1 MPKRKKEHPP
11 DYRLTVAPHINERTS
26 RLVTLFVL
34 ETAQSFA
41 AFRYELTVEEKSE
54 GKAITFRILGLKTP
68 SLSLPSSGQ
77 ARFSREFENLR
88 GTYTV
93 TIVGLDGNPVT
104 CSLKISEKRVEVV
117 RPPSA
122 KSVVLVTH
130 HSQSK
135 DESLFHDPRPR

>member
-1 MPKRKKEHPP
+1 MPRRKKEHPP

-26 RLVTLFVL
+26 RPVTLFLL

-54 GKAITFRILGLKTP
+54 GKTITFRVLGLKTP
-68 SLSLPSSGQ
+68 SLSLPSSGK
-77 ARFSREFENLR
+77 ARFSREYENLR

-93 TIVGLDGNPVT
+93 TIIGLDGNPVA
-104 CSLKISEKRVEVV
+104 CSLKISEKRVAVL
-117 RPPSA
+117 RGPSA
-122 KSVVLVTH
+122 TSVTLVTN

-135 DESLFHDPRPR
+135 DSDL